1 MAEVVAEKKIKARA
15 QARISRSIG
24 GDIVLYGFLVL
35 MALFM
40 IVPLVYTISNSLKPY
55 NELFLFP
62 PKLWVLHPTINNYID
77 LFTVMSSSWVPFSR
91 YLINTIFITV
101 TGTFGNL
108 VLGSMAA
115 YAVSKIRFPGH
126 KVMFRIMVL
135 SLMFSSTVTAIP
147 NYLIISWLGWIDTYL
162 AVIIPAFQST
172 LGIYLMKQFMD
183 QIPDTLI
190 EAAEIDG
197 AGPVK
202 IFLSII
208 LPMIKP
214 AWLTVIILSV
224 QSLWHSTGGAFI
236 YSEQFKTLPVAM
248 NDIVAGG
255 IARSGASAAISV
267 VMMSVPILTFVLS
280 QSQVV
285 ETMATSGMK
294 D

>member
-1 MAEVVAEKKIKARA
+1 MAVEKEKKIKARSHR
-15 QARISRSIG
+15 RISRSVG
-24 GDIVLYGFLVL
+24 GDIVIYGFLII
-35 MALFM
+35 MALFLS
-40 IVPLVYTISNSLKPY
+40 VPLIYTISNSLKPY

-62 PKLWVLHPTINNYID
+62 PRIFVQNPTINNYID
-77 LFTVMSSSWVPFSR
+77 LLTVMSSSWVPFTR
-91 YLINTIFITV
+91 YLLNTAFITV
-101 TGTFGNL
+101 VGTAGNL

-115 YAVSKIRFPGH
+115 YAISKIRFPGH
-126 KVMFRIMVL
+126 KFMFSLMVL

-162 AVIIPAFQST
+162 AVIVPAFQST

-197 AGPVK
+197 ANSVR

-208 LPMIKP
+208 LPTIKP

-224 QSLWHSTGGAFI
+224 QSLWNSTGGSFI
-236 YSEQFKTLPVAM
+236 YSEQLKTLPVAM

-267 VMMSVPILTFVLS
+267 VMLSVPVLTFILT

>member
-1 MAEVVAEKKIKARA
+1 MAIEKGKKIKARSHR
-15 QARISRSIG
+15 RISRSVG
-24 GDIVLYGFLVL
+24 GDIVIYGFLII
-35 MALFM
+35 MALFLS
-40 IVPLVYTISNSLKPY
+40 VPLIYTISNSLKPY

-62 PKLWVLHPTINNYID
+62 PRIFVQNPTINNYID
-77 LFTVMSSSWVPFSR
+77 LLTVMSSSWVPFTR
-91 YLINTIFITV
+91 YLLNTAFITV
-101 TGTFGNL
+101 VGTAGNL
-108 VLGSMAA
+108 ILGSMAA
-115 YAVSKIRFPGH
+115 FAISKIRFPGH
-126 KVMFRIMVL
+126 KFMFSLMVL

-197 AGPVK
+197 ANSVRV
-202 IFLSII
+202 FMSII
-208 LPMIKP
+208 LPTIKP

-224 QSLWHSTGGAFI
+224 QSLWNSTGGSFI
-236 YSEQFKTLPVAM
+236 YSEQLKTLPVAM

-267 VMMSVPILTFVLS
+267 VMLSVPVLTFILT

>member
-1 MAEVVAEKKIKARA
+1 MAEVAEKKIKARSHR
-15 QARISRSIG
+15 RISRSVG
-24 GDIVLYGFLVL
+24 GDIVIYGLL
-35 MALFM
+35 IIMAFFM
-40 IVPLVYTISNSLKPY
+40 VIPLVYTISNSLKPY
-55 NELFLFP
+55 NELFVFP
-62 PKLWVLHPTINNYID
+62 PKLLVQNPTFDNYGD
-77 LFTVMSSSWVPFSR
+77 LFTLMSSSWVPFSR
-91 YLINTIFITV
+91 YLLNTAFITV
-101 TGTFGNL
+101 VGTAGNL
-108 VLGSMAA
+108 ALGSMAA

-126 KVMFRIMVL
+126 KFMFRLMVM
-135 SLMFSSTVTAIP
+135 SLMFPSAVTAIP
-147 NYLIISWLGWIDTYL
+147 NYLILSWLGWIDTYL

-197 AGPVK
+197 ASPAR
-202 IFLSII
+202 IFISLI
-208 LPMIKP
+208 LPTIKP

-224 QSLWHSTGGAFI
+224 QSLWNSTGGTFI
-236 YSEQFKTLPVAM
+236 YSEQLKTLPVAM

-255 IARSGASAAISV
+255 IARAGASAAVSV
-267 VMMSVPILTFVLS
+267 VMMSVPILTFVIT

>member
-1 MAEVVAEKKIKARA
+1 MAIEKEKKIKARSHR
-15 QARISRSIG
+15 RISRSIG
-24 GDIVLYGFLVL
+24 GDIVIYGFLII
-35 MALFM
+35 MALFLS
-40 IVPLVYTISNSLKPY
+40 IPLIYTISNSLKPY

-62 PKLWVLHPTINNYID
+62 PRIFVQNPTINNYID
-77 LFTVMSSSWVPFSR
+77 LLTVMSSSWVPFTR
-91 YLINTIFITV
+91 YLLNTAFITV
-101 TGTFGNL
+101 VGTAGNL
-108 VLGSMAA
+108 ILGSMAA
-115 YAVSKIRFPGH
+115 YAISKIRFPGH
-126 KVMFRIMVL
+126 KFMFSLMVL

-197 AGPVK
+197 ANSVRV
-202 IFLSII
+202 FLSII
-208 LPMIKP
+208 LPTIKP

-224 QSLWHSTGGAFI
+224 QSLWNSTGGSFI
-236 YSEQFKTLPVAM
+236 YSEQLKTLPVAM
-248 NDIVAGG
+248 NDIIAGG

-267 VMMSVPILTFVLS
+267 VMLSVPVLTFILT

>member
-1 MAEVVAEKKIKARA
+1 MSNEKEKKIKARSHR
-15 QARISRSIG
+15 RISRSIG
-24 GDIVLYGFLVL
+24 GDIVIYGFLII
-35 MALFM
+35 MALFLS
-40 IVPLVYTISNSLKPY
+40 IPLIYTVSNSLKPY

-62 PKLWVLHPTINNYID
+62 PKIFVQNPTIDNYRD

-91 YLINTIFITV
+91 YLLNTAFITV
-101 TGTFGNL
+101 VGTAGNL
-108 VLGSMAA
+108 ILGSMAA

-126 KVMFRIMVL
+126 NFMFKLMVL

-197 AGPVK
+197 AGATR
-202 IFLSII
+202 IFVSII
-208 LPMIKP
+208 LPTIKP

-224 QSLWHSTGGAFI
+224 QSLWNSTGGSFI
-236 YSEQFKTLPVAM
+236 YSEQLKTLPVAM

-267 VMMSVPILTFVLS
+267 VMLSVPVLTFVLT

>member
-1 MAEVVAEKKIKARA
+1 MAVEKEKKIKARSHR
-15 QARISRSIG
+15 RISRSVG
-24 GDIVLYGFLVL
+24 GDIVIYGFLVI
-35 MALFM
+35 MALFLS
-40 IVPLVYTISNSLKPY
+40 VPLIYTISNSLKPY

-62 PKLWVLHPTINNYID
+62 PRIFVQNPTINNYID
-77 LFTVMSSSWVPFSR
+77 LLTVMSSSWVPFTR
-91 YLINTIFITV
+91 YLLNTAFITV
-101 TGTFGNL
+101 VGTAGNL
-108 VLGSMAA
+108 ILGSMAA
-115 YAVSKIRFPGH
+115 YAISKIRFPGH
-126 KVMFRIMVL
+126 KFMFSLMVL

-197 AGPVK
+197 ANSVR

-208 LPMIKP
+208 LPTIKP

-224 QSLWHSTGGAFI
+224 QSLWNSTGGSFI
-236 YSEQFKTLPVAM
+236 YSEQLKTLPVAM

-267 VMMSVPILTFVLS
+267 VMLSVPVLTFILT

>member
-1 MAEVVAEKKIKARA
+1 MSNEKEKKIKARSHR
-15 QARISRSIG
+15 RISRSIG
-24 GDIVLYGFLVL
+24 GDIVIYGFLII
-35 MALFM
+35 MALFLS
-40 IVPLVYTISNSLKPY
+40 IPLIYTVSNSLKPY

-62 PKLWVLHPTINNYID
+62 PKILVQNPTIDNYRD

-91 YLINTIFITV
+91 YLLNTAFITV
-101 TGTFGNL
+101 VGTAGNL
-108 VLGSMAA
+108 ILGSMAA

-126 KVMFRIMVL
+126 NFMFKLMVL

-197 AGPVK
+197 AGATR
-202 IFLSII
+202 IFVSII
-208 LPMIKP
+208 LPTIKP

-224 QSLWHSTGGAFI
+224 QSLWNSTGGSFI
-236 YSEQFKTLPVAM
+236 YSEQLKTLPVAM

-267 VMMSVPILTFVLS
+267 VMLSVPVLTFVLT